1 MAGKRK
7 IRRSKQETERIKPNV
22 REKISEALELPKEV
36 LLNASKLSMID
47 GGNLIIENY
56 KGIIEY
62 ENERIRVNTGK
73 GIIKINGQNLIVR
86 EITSENILIDGQI
99 QSLEFL
105 R

>member
-7 IRRSKQETERIKPNV
+7 IRKSKPDSQNGKSNMRSR
-22 REKISEALELPKEV
+22 ISEVLELPKEV
-36 LLNASKLSMID
+36 LLNVSKLSMID

-56 KGIIEY
+56 KGIVEY
-62 ENERIRVNTGK
+62 DNDLIRVNTSK
-73 GIIKINGQNLIVR
+73 GIIKISGHNLTVR

-99 QSLEFL
+99 YSLEFL